1 MNNKKLVSENCQM
14 LTVKQVKEY
23 LGLGTTS
30 TYNLF
35 RSYDFPS
42 VMIGRQLLVRKEA
55 FFEWIKSKESSPVLE
70 G

>member
-1 MNNKKLVSENCQM
+1 MNNRKLISENCQM

-35 RSYDFPS
+35 RSGDFPS
-42 VMIGRQLLVRKEA
+42 VTIGRQLLVRKEA
-55 FFEWIKSKESSPVLE
+55 FLEWIKSKEGTPVLE